1 MKKKLILLL
10 AFLMIASM
18 FLAACGGA
26 DDEPAPDDD
35 NGEAVDPD
43 DDDDDDDV
51 ADEDYENLLMA
62 GVTEIGGNFNPAY
75 YSSAYDGYV
84 VDFVFQPL
92 MTRNFDGEWTM
103 EAATDWEVSEDGTQ
117 VTFYMDESNVFS
129 DGEPVTAHDVVWTYM
144 LLSDPSYT
152 GRYDSV
158 ARELAGFDEFRGD
171 ELGITD
177 DDDPAD
183 FFEGVVALDDYTVQ
197 FTFKEALRTNIAN
210 TTMHIMPKHY
220 YGAQWAYG
228 RTEAIQ
234 GLNSRPMGS
243 GPYIMEVF
251 APDQYV
257 YLNRNPNYIFEDQFA
272 IEEIILESVTMQTD
286 VEEFMAGNV
295 DLLSGQI
302 TPDDI
307 RAVDADPDRVAHGYS
322 RSGYGYIK
330 TNHEHGPTTDPAV
343 RQALY
348 YSFNLQEFV
357 DNYFEGY
364 ATTQFHPYS
373 QVSWAVDDEWVE
385 SLPDYSFDLD
395 RAAEILDD
403 AGWTVGADG
412 VREKDGETLTLNIL
426 AMPDHDILDT
436 LIPMW
441 ERDWGEG
448 LNIDL
453 NVAYEEFNSIL
464 DTVIYDSDN
473 NVEEWSMF
481 FLATT
486 ITSYDP
492 HGIVEGWF
500 HSRNVRSGGNNT
512 SRYRNE
518 EVDRMIDEGERI
530 MDDDEA
536 RPHYQEIGRILTED
550 AAFMPVYANETY
562 DFYHNKLQ
570 NFETHS
576 IYNWVAAMRDAY
588 IQGHGN

>member
-51 ADEDYENLLMA
+51 ADEDYENLLIA

-75 YSSAYDGYV
+75 YSSAYDGFV

-103 EAATDWEVSEDGTQ
+103 EAAEDWEVSEDGTQ
-117 VTFYMDESNVFS
+117 VTFFMDESNVFS

-158 ARELAGFDEFRGD
+158 ARELVGFDEFQGD
-171 ELGITD
+171 ELGITA

-220 YGAQWAYG
+220 YGAQWSYG

-295 DLLSGQI
+295 DLLAGQI

-307 RAVDADPDRVAHGYS
+307 RNVDADPDRVAHGYS

-373 QVSWAVDDEWVE
+373 QVSWAVTDEWVE

-395 RAAEILDD
+395 RAAEILDE

-492 HGIVEGWF
+492 HGIVEIVVF
-500 HSRNVRSGGNNT
+500 RSH
-512 SRYRNE
+512 
-518 EVDRMIDEGERI
+518 D
-530 MDDDEA
+530 
-536 RPHYQEIGRILTED
+536 QF
-550 AAFMPVYANETY
+550 AFRS
-562 DFYHNKLQ
+562 H
-570 NFETHS
+570 
-576 IYNWVAAMRDAY
+576 
-588 IQGHGN
+588 

>member
-1 MKKKLILLL
+1 
-10 AFLMIASM
+10 
-18 FLAACGGA
+18 
-26 DDEPAPDDD
+26 
-35 NGEAVDPD
+35 
-43 DDDDDDDV
+43 
-51 ADEDYENLLMA
+51 
-62 GVTEIGGNFNPAY
+62 
-75 YSSAYDGYV
+75 
-84 VDFVFQPL
+84 
-92 MTRNFDGEWTM
+92 
-103 EAATDWEVSEDGTQ
+103 
-117 VTFYMDESNVFS
+117 
-129 DGEPVTAHDVVWTYM
+129 
-144 LLSDPSYT
+144 
-152 GRYDSV
+152 
-158 ARELAGFDEFRGD
+158 
-171 ELGITD
+171 
-177 DDDPAD
+177 
-183 FFEGVVALDDYTVQ
+183 
-197 FTFKEALRTNIAN
+197 
-210 TTMHIMPKHY
+210 
-220 YGAQWAYG
+220 
-228 RTEAIQ
+228 
-234 GLNSRPMGS
+234 
-243 GPYIMEVF
+243 MEVF

-257 YLNRNPNYIFEDQFA
+257 YLSRNHSYIFEDQYA

-286 VEEFMAGNV
+286 VEEFLAGNV
-295 DLLSGQI
+295 DLLAGQI
-302 TPDDI
+302 TPEDI
-307 RAVDADPDRVAHGYS
+307 RAVDEDPDRIAHGYS

-330 TNHEHGPTTDPAV
+330 TNHEHGPTTDLAV

-373 QVSWAVDDEWVE
+373 QVSWAVTDEWVE
-385 SLPDYSFDLD
+385 SLPNYEFDLD
-395 RAAEILDD
+395 EAAAILDD
-403 AGWTVGADG
+403 AGWEVGG
-412 VREKDGETLTLNIL
+412 SGYREKDGETLTLNIL

-492 HGIVEGWF
+492 HGTVEGFF
-500 HSRNVRSGGNNT
+500 HSRHVRSGGNNT

-518 EVDRMIDEGERI
+518 EVDRLIDEGERI